1 MIWIATS
8 PEAIPGEVSHINSL
22 LYAGLDVLLL
32 RKPGFSAA
40 QYEQLLQ
47 GIDPL
52 FFSKIMIA
60 GQPALVEKYGL
71 RGLHLSEA
79 LRASIVPEDY
89 KDKGWQ
95 LSTSIHTEQIETW
108 SFQPA
113 ERHAVFAEVQHML
126 PSFKMWQHLVL
137 GPVFNSISKPGYTGR
152 LQEMKNIP
160 ANALAIGGI
169 TQYNIGRLKPM
180 GFCGA
185 VLLGAIWNDPFNA
198 VPTYQSIH
206 TAWNRT

>member
-1 MIWIATS
+1 MIWVATS

-32 RKPGFSAA
+32 RKPGFSAE

-52 FFSKIMIA
+52 FFSRIMIA
-60 GQPALVEKYGL
+60 GQPLLVEKYRL
-71 RGLHLSEA
+71 RGLHMSETF
-79 LRASIVPEDY
+79 RTSVMPEGFAGNGY
-89 KDKGWQ
+89 Q

-113 ERHAVFAEVQHML
+113 EQHAVFVEVQHVM
-126 PSFKMWQHLVL
+126 PSLKMWHHLIL

-160 ANALAIGGI
+160 ANTLAIGGI
-169 TQYNIGRLKPM
+169 TQHNIGHLKPM

-185 VLLGAIWNDPFNA
+185 VLLGTIWNDPFNA
-198 VPTYQSIH
+198 VPTYQSIYA
-206 TAWNRT
+206 AWNRT

>member
-1 MIWIATS
+1 MIWVVTS
-8 PEAIPGEVSHINSL
+8 PEALPGEISHINAL

-32 RKPGFSAA
+32 RKPGFTTL
-40 QYEQLLQ
+40 QYERLLK

-52 FFSKIMIA
+52 FFSRIMIA
-60 GQPALVEKYGL
+60 GQPELVVKYGL
-71 RGLHLSEA
+71 RGLHMSEA
-79 LRASIVPEDY
+79 LRSSVVPGDF
-89 KDKGWQ
+89 K
-95 LSTSIHTEQIETW
+95 LSTSIHTEQLETW
-108 SFQPA
+108 SFEPS
-113 ERHAVFAEVQHML
+113 EPHAALVEVQHVL
-126 PSFKMWQHLVL
+126 PSNKMWHHLIL

-169 TQYNIGRLKPM
+169 TQYNIGELKPM

-198 VPTYQSIH
+198 VPTYQSIYA
-206 TAWNRT
+206 AWNRT